1 MNNENWLFFSF
12 SLPAK
17 NQSGRMRI
25 WRRLTGLG
33 AVILKNAFYALPDRE
48 DLREQF
54 TWLVKEVEGL
64 GGEALFLETGPP
76 ANVTGEEV
84 AALLTQARD
93 ADWRALEAEVL
104 PLLDQARAPGA
115 DERALEVSRRRLAK
129 RADSLRA
136 IDYFPGGHGGRVEA
150 LLAEAAALLSGQAP
164 EGAPEV
170 PGRDPAAY
178 KELTWITR
186 EHPYIDRLAS
196 FWLVRRFVDPEARIA
211 FVPAGTKAVARE
223 GSVRFD
229 MAEAEF
235 THIGGLTTFEVLCE
249 SFGLSGSIP
258 ARLRAV
264 IRAIDLNGLETG
276 PPEASGVKLV
286 LDGLTRRAKDDF
298 DLVEQGLAFFD
309 ALFASCSPAGDAV
322 AQ

>member
-33 AVILKNAFYALPDRE
+33 AVILKNAFYALPARE

-54 TWLVKEVEGL
+54 TWLAKEVEGL

-76 ANVTGEEV
+76 ANMTGEEV

-115 DERALEVSRRRLAK
+115 DTHALDASCRRLAK
-129 RADSLRA
+129 RADALRV
-136 IDYFPGGHGGRVEA
+136 IDYFPGGHGDRVEA
-150 LLAEAAALLSGQAP
+150 LLAEATVLLSGQAP
-164 EGAPEV
+164 GNAPAV

-178 KELTWITR
+178 KGLTWITR
-186 EHPYIDRLAS
+186 EHPYVDRLAS

-211 FVPAGTKAVARE
+211 FVPAATKAGARE

-249 SFGLSGSIP
+249 SFGLSGRVP
-258 ARLRAV
+258 ARLRGI
-264 IRAIDLNGLETG
+264 IRAIDLGGLETG
-276 PPEASGVKLV
+276 PPEVVGVKLV
-286 LDGLTRRAKDDF
+286 LDGLTRSARDDMA
-298 DLVEQGLAFFD
+298 LVEQGLALFD
-309 ALFASCSPAGDAV
+309 ALLASCSPAGDGEE
-322 AQ
+322 Q